1 MFNPLWIARLLLG
14 RLVLPVLERLTEAPI
29 MRQRINAGSD
39 RYFAERDAAGD
50 DDGLDELFE
59 PFGHR

>member
-1 MFNPLWIARLLLG
+1 MFDLLRIIRLVLG
-14 RLVLPVLERLTEAPI
+14 RLVLPVMDRLTEAPI

-39 RYFAERDAAGD
+39 RYFAERAASGD
-50 DDGLDELFE
+50 DDGLDEVFE